1 MLSFYLVL
9 DSECEAVVPEI
20 QQFLSSEFPES
31 PAVATAPG
39 NVTRSWTVECETEEQ
54 RESPSHVYI
63 TEGSET
69 QNKTKE
75 SDWSEYGED
84 NRRSTP
90 VGINESESDSETT
103 LTPSPFFVVPCA
115 ELSPSPF
122 LSPLYLMQTP
132 DPDSGLTEQGAFS
145 SPSERALYFVPT
157 SPEGALPEEA
167 PRGVIQLRE
176 VPSQAGVLGN
186 LETFSPCETQGAED
200 VGPGF
205 VGSTICEEGLTDLGL
220 SISPFQSPARGR
232 NHLMGEDFNDGL
244 AFDSPESTLY
254 SPVFSLP
261 SALFESHSPGLTNVA
276 ASVEISTAA
285 TGRRADRRRRNR
297 GNASDL
303 PPDELPNSCDSLEEV
318 LETGMRVLVENT
330 NQEMTSPSSG
340 EKRKRTPHS
349 EVGDDMGVVDENV
362 CPVAPVQLTPPS
374 VRRPPGRP
382 RKPSKKKKK
391 KGRTNASPPGRATK
405 RGKLRNMFC

>member
-20 QQFLSSEFPES
+20 QQCLSSEFPES

-54 RESPSHVYI
+54 RENRSHVYI

-75 SDWSEYGED
+75 Y
-84 NRRSTP
+84 
-90 VGINESESDSETT
+90 ESESDSETT

-220 SISPFQSPARGR
+220 SISPFQSPARGG

-297 GNASDL
+297 GNASPTVQDL
-303 PPDELPNSCDSLEEV
+303 TPDELANSCDALEEV
-318 LETGMRVLVENT
+318 LETGMRALVEST

-340 EKRKRTPHS
+340 QKRKRTPHN
-349 EVGDDMGVVDENV
+349 MGVVDENV